1 MSLEKIDEEEVGPV
15 DQKESPKPEDQS
27 LTPDSVV
34 KVAPDVLF
42 SEVQGEAVLLN
53 VKTGIY
59 FGLNQVGTSIWN
71 SLEESV
77 TLRVLQE
84 KLVEQYEA
92 SPERVWTDL
101 SALIGNLHDRSLA
114 EVDSLGS
121 NTG

>member
-1 MSLEKIDEEEVGPV
+1 M
-15 DQKESPKPEDQS
+15 DQKESKKTEAPPLS
-27 LTPDSVV
+27 PDSVV

-53 VKTGIY
+53 VKTGTY
-59 FGLNQVGTSIWN
+59 FGLNQVGTYIWT

-92 SPERVWTDL
+92 SPEQVWADL
-101 SALIGNLHDRSLA
+101 VALITDLHDRNLVGLG
-114 EVDSLGS
+114 VDDSGS
-121 NTG
+121 SSG

>member
-1 MSLEKIDEEEVGPV
+1 M

-101 SALIGNLHDRSLA
+101 SALIGNLHDRSLV

>member
-1 MSLEKIDEEEVGPV
+1 M
-15 DQKESPKPEDQS
+15 DQKESTKREDQP
-27 LTPDSVV
+27 LTSDSAV

-59 FGLNQVGTSIWN
+59 FGLNQVGTYIWN

-84 KLVEQYEA
+84 KLVEQYDA
-92 SPERVWTDL
+92 SPEQVWTDL
-101 SALIGNLHDRSLA
+101 VALIGDLQDRSLV
-114 EVDSLGS
+114 EVEASGS
-121 NTG
+121 ITG

>member
-1 MSLEKIDEEEVGPV
+1 MDEKEA
-15 DQKESPKPEDQS
+15 PKPEDQQ

-59 FGLNQVGTSIWN
+59 FGLNEVGTFIWT

-92 SPERVWTDL
+92 SPEQVWTDL
-101 SALIGNLHDRSLA
+101 VTLIGNLHDRSLVEFDA
-114 EVDSLGS
+114 LDS

>member
-1 MSLEKIDEEEVGPV
+1 M
-15 DQKESPKPEDQS
+15 DQKESKKTEDS
-27 LTPDSVV
+27 PLTPDSVV
-34 KVAPDVLF
+34 KVAADILF

-59 FGLNQVGTSIWN
+59 FGLNQVGTYIWT

-92 SPERVWTDL
+92 SPEQTWTDL
-101 SALIGNLHDRSLA
+101 VALITDLQDRNLVGQG
-114 EVDSLGS
+114 VDDSGS
-121 NTG
+121 SSG